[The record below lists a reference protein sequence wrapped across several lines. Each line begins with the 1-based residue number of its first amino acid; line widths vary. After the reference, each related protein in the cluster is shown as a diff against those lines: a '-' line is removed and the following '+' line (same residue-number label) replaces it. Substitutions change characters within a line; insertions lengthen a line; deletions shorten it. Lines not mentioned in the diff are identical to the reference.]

1 MKPTKIVLW
10 GVGAMG
16 SGIARVIGQKA
27 EMQVV
32 GAIEAD
38 PRKVG
43 LPLSDFTGVP
53 EQENVPVSCSLE
65 ELPNSEP
72 DLFIVATASRVKDVF
87 QQVMAVLDRGLPVI
101 TTAEEMAYPWKAEPG
116 LCAEMDKAAKEKG
129 VAVLGTGINPGF
141 VMDLLPVVLSAACTD
156 VKRIRVTRVN
166 DLSPFGPT
174 VLREQGVGL
183 TAEEFARKVEEGSLE
198 GHVGFLQSIAM
209 ISDALGLGVDRIE
222 QFKEPIVSS
231 VRREEKGI
239 VVNPGQVAG
248 CSQTGIGYRKGEPV
262 VELIH
267 PQQIHPHLEGVATGD
282 TVELFGT
289 PDIRLEI
296 RPEIPGGTGTIA
308 LAVNSIPLVLKARPG
323 LLTLLDLPL
332 PHAIR

>member
-1 MKPTKIVLW
+1 MKPLKITVW

-16 SGIARVIGQKA
+16 SGIAREIGQK
-27 EMQVV
+27 EGMEVV
-32 GAIEAD
+32 GAIDAD
-38 PRKVG
+38 PRKIG
-43 LPLSDFTGVP
+43 RPLSDFSGCP
-53 EQENVPVSCSLE
+53 QQKNVLISSSIE
-65 ELPNSEP
+65 DLPNSEP
-72 DLFIVATASRVKDVF
+72 DLFVVATASRVKDVF
-87 QQVMAVLDRGLPVI
+87 QQVMAVLDRGVPVI
-101 TTAEEMAYPWKAEPG
+101 TTAEEMVYPWKAEPD
-116 LCAEMDKAAKEKG
+116 LCARIDKAAREKN

-141 VMDLLPVVLSAACTD
+141 VMDLLPIVLSAACTN
-156 VKRIRVTRVN
+156 VKRIRATRVN

-183 TAEEFARKVEEGSLE
+183 TAEEFARKVAEGSLE

-222 QFKEPIVSS
+222 QFREPIVSS

-248 CSQTGIGYRKGEPV
+248 CRQTGIGYRKDEPV

-267 PQQIHPHLEGVATGD
+267 PQQIHPHLEGIATGD
-282 TVELFGT
+282 TIEIFGT
-289 PDIRLEI
+289 PDFRLEI

-308 LAVNSIPLVLKARPG
+308 LAVNTVPLVLNARPG
-323 LLTLLDLPL
+323 LLTLLDLPI